1 MKTARV
7 ILAVFF
13 LFPLFGAVQAAP
25 DCRCRANGTEY
36 RLDEEVCIRSAG
48 KPFRARCVMVLN
60 NTSWLRTGDCEQ
72 ENASAAATRRAAF
85 RLDSTPPL
93 TLPPDSMCEP
103 ARWTGKAGGRP
114 GS

>member
-1 MKTARV
+1 MTTMRAAFA
-7 ILAVFF
+7 LLF
-13 LFPLFGAVQAAP
+13 LWPLSGAVQAAP
-25 DCRCRANGTEY
+25 DCTCRANGTEY

-72 ENASAAATRRAAF
+72 ENASASDARKAALLPESR
-85 RLDSTPPL
+85 TPL
-93 TLPPDSMCEP
+93 SLPPDALCEP